1 MDNDETKLSAL
12 TDFLNDIE
20 KVVEKHGWNIGMYEN
35 YSEDELFSR
44 VEVTFIPA
52 LGYDSQFRKF

>member
-1 MDNDETKLSAL
+1 MNNDETKLSAL

-20 KVVEKHGWNIGMYEN
+20 EVAQKHGWNIGMYEN
-35 YSEDELFSR
+35 FSEDEYSR
-44 VEVTFIPA
+44 IEITFIPA